1 MNLGGGIGWKFP
13 LLDGGEGQGFE
24 HAGMAHFQGDLLGS
38 LAREVIQNSLDA
50 GLDGK
55 TVEMTFELR
64 DIDIRKH
71 LDGEELR
78 RHIEAC
84 HRVCVADDRQKATD
98 FFAGAL
104 KLLDRPVVPF
114 LCISDR
120 NTTGLSDPQWRA
132 LVKTQ
137 GDSVKRDT
145 RSGGSYGIGKNAPF
159 AVSGLRTVCYWT
171 CREEDETRLEKFQAK
186 AILMSHDWDVN
197 GGTEETR
204 ESGFF
209 GLKDRCRELRSQ
221 RIPHVFRMRGSE
233 GTPIG
238 GTAVWIAGFKTED
251 AWQRGIARSV
261 LRNYFYAIE
270 RGQLDVALEPDESLD
285 AGGAYTELRNK
296 TLESVFDSLLGEE
309 DGAAAD
315 GLRDAYIYWR
325 MTRDSAKPRFEE
337 DLPGLGKVKLWVE
350 TEDERP
356 GERLPGSVA
365 LIRGTGML
373 VTDNQPRLMRFP
385 SLRDFA
391 AVCVFETP
399 EANELLRQME
409 NPAHDRFEPD
419 RLPPD
424 RRKHGRETL
433 QCLTGWIRKRLDE
446 VAAPA
451 PSSVSEE
458 LDELARFLP
467 LDGPGPLDGGR
478 EGEHAEKQFGVA
490 GAVLRKAPKRRVQ
503 PRGLERDADE
513 DGEGGDGENA
523 GYGGGA
529 PVGDGT
535 GGQGPGGGPGDGP
548 GGGGRGPRDGPLGG
562 AAVRLYD
569 VRILAEDADGRQFRV
584 WFTPGASGRARL
596 ALEEAGDTVARAIPG
611 VRFIADNGREVT
623 TGLSLKENR
632 RRSLHVRS
640 PEALT
645 GAALRLVA
653 CSGGKS

>member
-1 MNLGGGIGWKFP
+1 MNLGGSIGWKFP
-13 LLDGGEGQGFE
+13 PLGGGEGQGFE

-71 LDGEELR
+71 LDGDELR

-84 HRVCVADDRQKATD
+84 YAACVEEKRKKAAD
-98 FFAGAL
+98 FFAEAAELL
-104 KLLDRPVVPF
+104 KRRVVPF
-114 LCISDR
+114 LCVSDR
-120 NTTGLSDPQWRA
+120 NTTGLPDAEWKA
-132 LVKTQ
+132 LVKRQ
-137 GDSVKRDT
+137 GDSAKKDAT
-145 RSGGSYGIGKNAPF
+145 SGGSYGIGKNAPF
-159 AVSGLRTVCYWT
+159 AVSPLRTVGYWT
-171 CREEDETRLEKFQAK
+171 CLDEGGELVEKFQAK
-186 AILMSHDWDVN
+186 AILMSHDWQVD
-197 GGTEETR
+197 GSEEETHG
-204 ESGFF
+204 SGFF
-209 GLKDRCRELRSQ
+209 GLTDRCRELRNR
-221 RIPHVFRMRGSE
+221 RIPQVFRMRGNE

-238 GTAVWIAGFKTED
+238 GTAVWIAGFRTEE
-251 AWQRGIARSV
+251 AWQRGVARSV

-270 RGQLDVALEPDESLD
+270 RGRLDVALEPDESLE
-285 AGGAYTELRNK
+285 AGDEYADLSNG
-296 TLESVFDSLLGEE
+296 TLERVFDGLLGEQ
-309 DGAAAD
+309 DGAAD
-315 GLRDAYIYWR
+315 DLRDAHIYWR
-325 MTRDSAKPRFEE
+325 MTRDGAKPRFEE
-337 DLPGLGKVKLWVE
+337 DLPGLGMVRFWVE

-356 GERLPGSVA
+356 GEKLPGKVA

-373 VTDNQPRLMRFP
+373 VTDNQPGLMRFP

-424 RRKHGRETL
+424 RRKHGRDTL
-433 QCLTGWIRKRLDE
+433 RGLTGWIRKRLEE

-478 EGEHAEKQFGVA
+478 GGGYAEKQFGVA

-503 PRGLERDADE
+503 PSGLESDADE
-513 DGEGGDGENA
+513 DGDGEDA
-523 GYGGGA
+523 GHSGGA
-529 PVGDGT
+529 PVGEGEA
-535 GGQGPGGGPGDGP
+535 GRGPGRGPGDGP
-548 GGGGRGPRDGPLGG
+548 GRGGTGPTGGPLGG

-569 VRILAEDADGRQFRV
+569 VRILAEGTSGRQFRIS
-584 WFTPGASGRARL
+584 FTPGASARVRL
-596 ALEEAGDTVARAIPG
+596 VLEEAGDTVARPIPG
-611 VRFIADNGREVT
+611 VRFAADNGREVT
-623 TGLSLKENR
+623 MGLSLKANHR
-632 RRSLHVRS
+632 RFLQVKSREV
-640 PEALT
+640 LT
-645 GAALRLVA
+645 GIALRVVA
-653 CSGGKS
+653 RSESTS

>member
-71 LDGEELR
+71 LDGDQLR

-84 HRVCVADDRQKATD
+84 HRVCVSDDRTKAAD
-98 FFAGAL
+98 FFAEAA
-104 KLLDRPVVPF
+104 KLLERRVVPF

-120 NTTGLSDPQWRA
+120 NTTGLPDAEWKA
-132 LVKTQ
+132 LVKRQ
-137 GDSVKRDT
+137 GDSAKRDT
-145 RSGGSYGIGKNAPF
+145 TSGGSYGIGKNAPF
-159 AVSGLRTVCYWT
+159 AVSPLRTVGYWT
-171 CREEDETRLEKFQAK
+171 CLDEDGELVEKFQAK
-186 AILMSHDWDVN
+186 AILMSHDWPVN
-197 GGTEETR
+197 GGAEETHG
-204 ESGFF
+204 SGFF
-209 GLKDRCRELRSQ
+209 GLTDRCRELRNR
-221 RIPHVFRMRGSE
+221 RIPRVFRMRGNE

-238 GTAVWIAGFKTED
+238 GTAVWIAGFRTEE
-251 AWQRGIARSV
+251 AWQRGVARSV

-270 RGQLDVALEPDESLD
+270 RRRLDVVLEPDESRE
-285 AGGAYTELRNK
+285 AGGEYADLRNE
-296 TLESVFDSLLGEE
+296 TLERVFDGLLEE
-309 DGAAAD
+309 DDGAAD
-315 GLRDAYIYWR
+315 GSRDAYTYWR
-325 MTRDSAKPRFEE
+325 MTRDGAKPRFEE

-356 GERLPGSVA
+356 GEELPGKVA

-373 VTDNQPRLMRFP
+373 VTDNQPGLMRFP

-424 RRKHGRETL
+424 CRKHGRDTL
-433 QCLTGWIRKRLDE
+433 RGLTGWIRKRLDE

-467 LDGPGPLDGGR
+467 LDGPGPLDGGQG
-478 EGEHAEKQFGVA
+478 GEHHEKQFGVT
-490 GAVLRKAPKRRVQ
+490 GVVLRKAPKRRVQ
-503 PRGLERDADE
+503 PSGLESDADE
-513 DGEGGDGENA
+513 DNEAGDGDEA
-523 GYGGGA
+523 GHGGGA
-529 PVGDGT
+529 PVGEGG

-548 GGGGRGPRDGPLGG
+548 GRGGTGPRDGPLGG

-569 VRILAEDADGRQFRV
+569 VRILAEDASGRQFRV

-596 ALEEAGDTVARAIPG
+596 ALEEAGDTAARAIPG

-645 GAALRLVA
+645 GAALRLIA
-653 CSGGKS
+653 SSGSKS